1 MKSRLF
7 LFFLFLFSITKY
19 AKSHQDYLFIHADM
33 NIRPTYT
40 IGAEASYF
48 REARMHFGPTI
59 DVGHGPTGGIEVSP
73 FKNFFIVPK
82 LGYQCVFINQ
92 LALIKTGV
100 ALPTDFSKTD
110 FRWYSGIGL
119 SLINLINISYE
130 YNMPFNSNNMLDRVS
145 RNNVSFHF
153 FIASSP
159 KFKLKIM

>member
-1 MKSRLF
+1 MESKLF
-7 LFFLFLFSITKY
+7 LIFLFLFSITKY
-19 AKSHQDYLFIHADM
+19 ANAQKDYLFIHADM
-33 NIRPTYT
+33 NIRPAYT

-48 REARMHFGPTI
+48 MESRTHIPAVDI
-59 DVGHGPTGGIEVSP
+59 GHGPTGGIEVSP

-92 LALIKTGV
+92 LVLVKTGV

-110 FRWYSGIGL
+110 FRWYTGVGI

-130 YNMPFNSNNMLDRVS
+130 YNLPFNSNNMLDRVS

-159 KFKLKIM
+159 KFRLKFM